1 MRKRTAAIAALS
13 VAGLVFGAARA
24 QETKT
29 FKSWS
34 AACDNARACTAFGF
48 TEDGSDQRGFLR
60 IQRQA
65 GPAAAPAVSVASA
78 DAGAGPPK
86 PWTVKIDGRTLPGLG
101 GVRPAGRDDD
111 RRIDLSPTQ
120 ASALIAALRNG
131 GVLTVEE
138 GATPI
143 LSISLAGSTASL
155 LWIDDRQG
163 RAGGA
168 TALVARG
175 AKPAAA
181 VPPPPALPV
190 VRRAPPVA
198 QSGLPAALPKSL
210 ARTGAFSDCDSEG
223 APASDEI
230 EIHRLSPG
238 VVLFAAPCMRGA
250 YNLVYGLM
258 LADERGRRARLAD
271 LPLSPGSNPAVTS
284 SLMNIGFDPKTQTL
298 TSFGK
303 GRGPGDCGESLTW
316 VWDGAA
322 FRLVEDVA
330 MSACKGVGP
339 DDWPTVYRA
348 VVR

>member
-1 MRKRTAAIAALS
+1 M
-13 VAGLVFGAARA
+13 
-24 QETKT
+24 
-29 FKSWS
+29 
-34 AACDNARACTAFGF
+34 
-48 TEDGSDQRGFLR
+48 TEH
-60 IQRQA
+60 
-65 GPAAAPAVSVASA
+65 
-78 DAGAGPPK
+78 
-86 PWTVKIDGRTLPGLG
+86 
-101 GVRPAGRDDD
+101 
-111 RRIDLSPTQ
+111 
-120 ASALIAALRNG
+120 ALI
-131 GVLTVEE
+131 T
-138 GATPI
+138 
-143 LSISLAGSTASL
+143 
-155 LWIDDRQG
+155 W
-163 RAGGA
+163 
-168 TALVARG
+168 
-175 AKPAAA
+175 
-181 VPPPPALPV
+181 
-190 VRRAPPVA
+190 
-198 QSGLPAALPKSL
+198 LPAALPKSL